1 MRLFERGANVA
12 VLRVVASKSA
22 PIDEARAANVIA
34 QFLFNQRSGE
44 AVAKDMKLLKEKAKV
59 EYVGEFATSAA
70 EAEAKAKAAVEAKA
84 KATADAKA
92 KADAEAQAN
101 SEQISKAR
109 AAAEAKAKEDA
120 ELRAQAEEAATKRRA
135 AEAKARAD
143 EEAKQGGRA
152 AKPLAPELEKGVRGL
167 VR

>member
-1 MRLFERGANVA
+1 MPKPTKGPRLGGSSSHQQALLANLATSLFEHGRITTTE
-12 VLRVVASKSA
+12 
-22 PIDEARAANVIA
+22 P
-34 QFLFNQRSGE
+34 
-44 AVAKDMKLLKEKAKV
+44 
-59 EYVGEFATSAA
+59 
-70 EAEAKAKAAVEAKA
+70 
-84 KATADAKA
+84 
-92 KADAEAQAN
+92 
-101 SEQISKAR
+101 KAR